1 MKKIVIATLLAT
13 AALTASALEV
23 GIIGTTEYTGDNS
36 TGGGITLGTKVGPVG
51 LTASLE
57 QNDTLSQTRSS
68 VVADHGLFKVGI
80 ITVQARA
87 GVAHLNNKT
96 ATDGYAMTVGVGALY
111 PLTKS
116 TAATLAFD
124 RQYGQDRV
132 QSFDGNRLTVGL
144 KTSF

>member
-36 TGGGITLGTKVGPVG
+36 NGGGITLGTKVGPVG

-57 QNDTLSQTRSS
+57 QNDTLSQ
-68 VVADHGLFKVGI
+68 
-80 ITVQARA
+80 
-87 GVAHLNNKT
+87 
-96 ATDGYAMTVGVGALY
+96 Y